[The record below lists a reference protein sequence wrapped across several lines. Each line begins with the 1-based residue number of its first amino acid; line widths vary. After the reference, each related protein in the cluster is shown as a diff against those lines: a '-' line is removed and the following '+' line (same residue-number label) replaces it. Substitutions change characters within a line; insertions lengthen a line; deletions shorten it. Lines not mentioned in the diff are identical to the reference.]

1 MGKIRV
7 HFAIEGNFQ
16 DSVEV
21 GMQTWDSAIMN

>member
-1 MGKIRV
+1 MERIRV

-21 GMQTWDSAIMN
+21 GKQTWDSAAIN